1 MPVLPLI
8 TYGDRQ
14 NKPQSDQEWGA
25 IKLKKAIVDYAQNHR
40 QYKDEGDM
48 LEWFRKDAE
57 EKRRMQ
63 RFGRALAQ
71 QASVEEERRAMLVKE
86 KIKTEPTP

>member
-1 MPVLPLI
+1 
-8 TYGDRQ
+8 
-14 NKPQSDQEWGA
+14 
-25 IKLKKAIVDYAQNHR
+25 
-40 QYKDEGDM
+40 M